1 MTTFTAERIQEI
13 AAAIYAKEQEAVRQ
27 ERIKA
32 EADRIEAQRRAERAL
47 AEERARVE
55 KAEMDAA
62 IAAELQRLRNRG
74 PVETL
79 QDEMA
84 SLKKTLED
92 MKNGPQMKMTA
103 IVKTVVT
110 ERKFLI
116 TCPNLELQL
125 REPGGWSCNFSD
137 KENNIVFHFN
147 PRPHSNIIVLN
158 SFTRNSG
165 SWDRSDHLPL
175 SLFDC
180 SPGNQI
186 LFTLT
191 KDGFRVSAKGTSHS
205 YPHRFAN
212 VNILDVI
219 SDMASLN
226 EKNSGD
232 RVIGEEL

>member
-1 MTTFTAERIQEI
+1 MTTNEKKEFAEFQQSHQE
-13 AAAIYAKEQEAVRQ
+13 
-27 ERIKA
+27 
-32 EADRIEAQRRAERAL
+32 
-47 AEERARVE
+47 
-55 KAEMDAA
+55 
-62 IAAELQRLRNRG
+62 
-74 PVETL
+74 
-79 QDEMA
+79 
-84 SLKKTLED
+84 
-92 MKNGPQMKMTA
+92 KMT
-103 IVKTVVT
+103 TVVKSVIT

-125 REPGGWSCNFSD
+125 REPGGWSCNFTD
-137 KENNIVFHFN
+137 KENNIVFAFGSR
-147 PRPHSNIIVLN
+147 PRSNVIIMN
-158 SFTRNSG
+158 SFKRNAG
-165 SWDRSDHLPL
+165 GWGPEDRHPL

-191 KDGFRVSAKGTSHS
+191 KDGFRVSAKGTSHF

-226 EKNSGD
+226 EKNRGD